1 MKYFITLFIAVLV
14 LTGCTVEEPHHEAY
28 ASVSKTC
35 QEQGKVMYVER
46 YSNRTVIKCIDP

>member
-14 LTGCTVEEPHHEAY
+14 LTGCNVEEPHKEAY